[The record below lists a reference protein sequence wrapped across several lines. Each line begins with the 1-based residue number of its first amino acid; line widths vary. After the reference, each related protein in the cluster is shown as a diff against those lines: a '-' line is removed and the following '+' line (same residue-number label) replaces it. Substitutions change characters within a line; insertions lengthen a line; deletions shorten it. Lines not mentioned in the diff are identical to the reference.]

1 MTSLRHRNAPHA
13 SPDPNAGGDL
23 SQGSSSSTLQMGSP
37 SNNEEP
43 RSATSARPSLMSG
56 NRSNSLRNSW
66 KFEGGGSPSPH
77 YSKYNPHSGIFGGA
91 AGWKNGVAL
100 MVGFVLFVAPWT
112 RYIQLHWTART
123 MQSNLEQLQTQQRK
137 LQKELSSQTE
147 TLKKITADTTRHK
160 EENDVLLGN
169 LKAFGDDFDDFDS
182 AAYEAAEETEDAYL
196 KRISE
201 LEKEIQRS
209 SARQLVS
216 HGYSLM
222 GTAAP
227 IRAVITLNENVG
239 GMGNQ
244 IVLEMAP
251 SHTYAHAISFFF
263 MLVQKKR
270 FFDGLTLMRTSG
282 SSLVY
287 TVPIHFETKEMSA
300 ETMQHFEMSTN
311 GVTLDKLTVL
321 EYPQA
326 EEDYPI
332 EKYSGKCVRTWRATV
347 IEPILQSLLLLLLF
361 GS

>member
-1 MTSLRHRNAPHA
+1 
-13 SPDPNAGGDL
+13 
-23 SQGSSSSTLQMGSP
+23 MGSP
-37 SNNEEP
+37 SNNEA
-43 RSATSARPSLMSG
+43 ATSARPSLMSG
-56 NRSNSLRNSW
+56 TRSNSLRSSW
-66 KFEGGGSPSPH
+66 KFEGGGSPSPY
-77 YSKYNPHSGIFGGA
+77 YSKYNQQQGGGLGGA
-91 AGWKNGVAL
+91 AGWRNVVAL
-100 MVGFVLFVAPWT
+100 IVGLVLFVAPWM
-112 RYIQLHWTART
+112 RYIQLHWTTRT
-123 MQSNLEQLQTQQRK
+123 MQSNLEQLQTQQRR
-137 LQKELSSQTE
+137 LQKELKGQTE
-147 TLKKITADTTRHK
+147 TLKKITADTARHK

-209 SARQLVS
+209 SARQLVA

-222 GTAAP
+222 GTAPP
-227 IRAVITLNENVG
+227 IRAVITLNKNVG
-239 GMGNQ
+239 GIGNQ

-251 SHTYAHAISFFF
+251 SHTYAHAIAFFF
-263 MLVQKKR
+263 TLVQKKR

-300 ETMQHFEMSTN
+300 ETMQHFEMSSN

-332 EKYSGKCVRTWRATV
+332 EKYSGKCVLIWGATES
-347 IEPILQSLLLLLLF
+347 EPILHSLSLF